1 MLISFRQ
8 FCWWLRSLSDK
19 VHFQL
24 QNELKLHDGRHGGA
38 LVSHDSILA
47 DEMGESSIISN
58 ILSMDFDLW
67 DEALPSPQNLVK
79 LPGETDKQFGPLG
92 AMNMKKEVVFL
103 AGPGRRDVHKMRWGN
118 NGGTATDTLFG
129 FRNKGSRLPRIHRRG
144 MEEYSGE

>member
-92 AMNMKKEVVFL
+92 AMNMKKVQNSNQSRFSFAREEHQASNFGPSS
-103 AGPGRRDVHKMRWGN
+103 AGCKLLGIILSQR
-118 NGGTATDTLFG
+118 F
-129 FRNKGSRLPRIHRRG
+129 
-144 MEEYSGE
+144 